1 MFLQV
6 KLRAQ
11 LALTKRRAHS
21 GAGCCQDSLLLYPL
35 SVLVM
40 QLMTVIYRCNAF
52 PMASWVGRRPSLS
65 QHGWVA
71 WLFNH
76 PLSSTTR
83 TPTLLEYIER
93 AGAIARIYID
103 RAETQLLYFEIY
115 LLQLSLDPSR
125 DKPRETGI

>member
-1 MFLQV
+1 
-6 KLRAQ
+6 
-11 LALTKRRAHS
+11 
-21 GAGCCQDSLLLYPL
+21 
-35 SVLVM
+35 
-40 QLMTVIYRCNAF
+40 
-52 PMASWVGRRPSLS
+52 MASWVGRRPSLS
-65 QHGWVA
+65 QHGWVD

-76 PLSSTTR
+76 PLSSTIR

-115 LLQLSLDPSR
+115 PLQLSLDPSR